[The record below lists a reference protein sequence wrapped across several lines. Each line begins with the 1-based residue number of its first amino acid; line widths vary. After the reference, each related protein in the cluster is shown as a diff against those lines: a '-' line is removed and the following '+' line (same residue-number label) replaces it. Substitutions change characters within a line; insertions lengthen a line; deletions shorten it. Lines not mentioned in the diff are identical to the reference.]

1 MKSKPSERARL
12 SLGLI
17 MSGKKRSTRSK
28 RRRKKTPRLIH
39 QQAIKART
47 LAAEKGSN
55 PKWSRAKLVVSVVSV
70 LLLSGSL
77 LYVYWPFIVGNESL
91 QITEQNN
98 ESDITEL
105 RAAILDGLHS
115 TRPNSAFTE
124 TLTRTLEEARF
135 SVSLYQGQSVTIN
148 LLKNVRDYDLLI
160 LRLHSGIHTDRWLY
174 IFSGEPYTESKYVA
188 DQLSGAVREAYT
200 FDEDEAPF
208 FALNSAYLGINAL
221 DSLEDTTIILM
232 GCNATGDSYSIQRLI
247 ERGAKAY
254 LAWNGYVD
262 ISYTDAATIRLIE
275 AIYSQG
281 LSLNKAVDI
290 IAEEIGPDP
299 IYGSSLEHFT

>member
-1 MKSKPSERARL
+1 M
-12 SLGLI
+12 G
-17 MSGKKRSTRSK
+17 GKKRSTHSK
-28 RRRKKTPRLIH
+28 RRRKKTPRLRH
-39 QQAIKART
+39 QRAIKTGT
-47 LAAEKGSN
+47 LAAEKRSN
-55 PKWSRAKLVVSVVSV
+55 PNWSRVKLVVSVVSI

-77 LYVYWPFIVGNESL
+77 LYVYWPFIVSNESL

-105 RAAILDGLHS
+105 RAAILDGLHN
-115 TRPNSAFTE
+115 TRPNVAFTE

-135 SVSLYQGQSVTIN
+135 NVSLYQGKSVTIN
-148 LLKNVRDYDLLI
+148 LLKDVKDYDLLI

-174 IFSGEPYTESKYVA
+174 IFSGEPYIESKYVA
-188 DQLSGAVREAYT
+188 DQLSGAVRKAYT

-208 FALNSAYLGINAL
+208 FALNSAYLGINSPN
-221 DSLEDTTIILM
+221 SLEDTTIILM
-232 GCNATGDSYSIQRLI
+232 GCNATDDLYSIQRLI

-262 ISYTDAATIRLIE
+262 LSYTDAATIRLIE

-281 LSLNKAVDI
+281 SSLDKAVDI
-290 IAEEIGPDP
+290 IVEEIGPDP
-299 IYGSSLEHFT
+299 TYGSSLEYFT